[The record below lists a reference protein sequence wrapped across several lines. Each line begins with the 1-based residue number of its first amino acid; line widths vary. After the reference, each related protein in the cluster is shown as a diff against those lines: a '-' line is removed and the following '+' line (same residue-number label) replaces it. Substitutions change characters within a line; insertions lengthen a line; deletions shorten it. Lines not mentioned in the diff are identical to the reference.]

1 MCIRDRYSIY
11 TSCSFEHGWCGE
23 AVLPLAWRHRFL
35 HFLRLPCTMEIPC
48 RTISDRETS
57 SVFAASSNFLTDSS
71 SNRTRNITAL
81 GLFVGRPIFFCPL
94 MLAPPFCSD
103 IYIVANVATYVN
115 RFKITWKTFTIS
127 YRAWCCLLYTSQG
140 AGGADPAPGICQI
153 PHRPALLLPPRLP
166 GLSPDDPR
174 PGRAP
179 HPCLL
184 YTSCTAT
191 GWTCVSTTM
200 APTWNT
206 RKASCWTQ
214 AAPPPP
220 C

>member
-1 MCIRDRYSIY
+1 
-11 TSCSFEHGWCGE
+11 
-23 AVLPLAWRHRFL
+23 
-35 HFLRLPCTMEIPC
+35 MEIPC

-127 YRAWCCLLYTSQG
+127 YRAWCWYAGHPPASLLNLCHSRTPSFFFVREKERRGRKKKPYRTIRRG
-140 AGGADPAPGICQI
+140 EADAAARGKRCVAAGFRPHKRRGIFLDLMSPQVRPLIITRQQRSAFCQ
-153 PHRPALLLPPRLP
+153 PRL
-166 GLSPDDPR
+166 
-174 PGRAP
+174 
-179 HPCLL
+179 
-184 YTSCTAT
+184 
-191 GWTCVSTTM
+191 
-200 APTWNT
+200 
-206 RKASCWTQ
+206 AS
-214 AAPPPP
+214 A
-220 C
+220 

>member
-1 MCIRDRYSIY
+1 M
-11 TSCSFEHGWCGE
+11 CGE

-115 RFKITWKTFTIS
+115 RFKITWKTFTIF
-127 YRAWCCLLYTSQG
+127 YRGL
-140 AGGADPAPGICQI
+140 
-153 PHRPALLLPPRLP
+153 ALVCGVPPRTP
-166 GLSPDDPR
+166 FAPVSR
-174 PGRAP
+174 P
-179 HPCLL
+179 HPFFSFSRKRKEGGEKKKPYQQTHRKRTRRIFSVL
-184 YTSCTAT
+184 
-191 GWTCVSTTM
+191 STYDC
-200 APTWNT
+200 A
-206 RKASCWTQ
+206 RA
-214 AAPPPP
+214 
-220 C
+220 

>member
-1 MCIRDRYSIY
+1 MLESTDGIWYSIY
-11 TSCSFEHGWCGE
+11 ASCSFEHGWCGE

-127 YRAWCCLLYTSQG
+127 YRAWCWY
-140 AGGADPAPGICQI
+140 AGHPPASLCCQCGTRT
-153 PHRPALLLPPRLP
+153 PSFPFPEKEKKGEKRKSLNPQ
-166 GLSPDDPR
+166 
-174 PGRAP
+174 
-179 HPCLL
+179 
-184 YTSCTAT
+184 
-191 GWTCVSTTM
+191 
-200 APTWNT
+200 T
-206 RKASCWTQ
+206 RKKRTRRIKAFLST
-214 AAPPPP
+214 
-220 C
+220 

>member
-1 MCIRDRYSIY
+1 M
-11 TSCSFEHGWCGE
+11 CGE

-103 IYIVANVATYVN
+103 IYIVYNVATYVN
-115 RFKITWKTFTIS
+115 RFRERGK
-127 YRAWCCLLYTSQG
+127 LSQYPIG
-140 AGGADPAPGICQI
+140 LGVGMPVFRTENLA
-153 PHRPALLLPPRLP
+153 PPRVPMLP
-166 GLSPDDPR
+166 MWH
-174 PGRAP
+174 P
-179 HPCLL
+179 HPFF
-184 YTSCTAT
+184 SF
-191 GWTCVSTTM
+191 S
-200 APTWNT
+200 
-206 RKASCWTQ
+206 RKRKEGGEKKK
-214 AAPPPP
+214 P
-220 C
+220 